1 MTPSAAPHPAAT
13 VALVRPAQDGGFEV
27 LMNRRPEGMETYA
40 GVYVFPGGRLEPDDS
55 SERMRR
61 LIRGLSSQQAQ
72 QILGGGLTPELSL
85 AYWVAAAR
93 ELFEEAGIHFFID
106 RSGRSGQVDLGQLLE
121 KRDAVQRGQMGFSDL
136 LESQGLHCDLRGF
149 VYFFHRITP
158 DHYRIR
164 FDTRFFLAALP
175 IRQTPLRLSEEVA
188 ESLWISPQQA
198 LARSQSGAF
207 PMMPPTIAVLRTL
220 AEHGSWRALSGAFQ
234 GLSDEPAARA
244 RS

>member
-13 VALVRPAQDGGFEV
+13 VALVRPAEDGGFEV

-61 LIRGLSSQQAQ
+61 LIQGLSAHEAQ
-72 QILGGGLTPELSL
+72 RILGGGLTPELSL

-106 RSGRSGQVDLGQLLE
+106 QSGASGKANLGRLLE
-121 KRDAVQRGQMGFSDL
+121 KRDAVQRGKMAFSDL

-175 IRQTPLRLSEEVA
+175 THQSPLRLSEEVA
-188 ESLWISPQQA
+188 ESLWISPHQA
-198 LARSQSGAF
+198 LARAQSGGF
-207 PMMPPTIAVLRTL
+207 PMMPPTVAVLQIL
-220 AEHGSWRALSGAFQ
+220 AEHGSWRALSAEFQ
-234 GLSDEPAARA
+234 ILFDERAAR
-244 RS
+244 SQS